1 MCDIVMRP
9 RFQSARKH
17 DDTAREGPHRS
28 RRKLTA
34 WHAQSGPLLATIVAS
49 RAAESPSNA
58 VSPDCALRN
67 RASNGARQPP
77 PGHKAAGKSCTEP
90 RGVQFGIAPLA
101 DVPPRVL
108 YPESAAGRA
117 GGGGDQA
124 PAYLEGSLTVR
135 RLRPFLRR
143 RLKTSLPHFVSI
155 RVRNPCVLMRRLLR
169 GR

>member
-1 MCDIVMRP
+1 MRDTVI
-9 RFQSARKH
+9 RARSQSARTH
-17 DDTAREGPHRS
+17 GDIAREGPHKS
-28 RRKLTA
+28 RRKLMA
-34 WHAQSGPLLATIVAS
+34 GRARSGLLLATPVTRRDAQ
-49 RAAESPSNA
+49 SPSNA
-58 VSPDCALRN
+58 ALPDCALQL
-67 RASNGARQPP
+67 RASNEARQSP
-77 PGHKAAGKSCTEP
+77 PGHKAGGTSCTEP
-90 RGVQFGIAPLA
+90 RCVQFGIAPLP

-108 YPESAAGRA
+108 YPESAAGRV

-124 PAYLEGSLTVR
+124 PAYLEGSLTVK